1 MLPAKLR
8 ASSSIEKEAVIVGI
22 ENKLEIWD
30 KGRWGKEMGDADD
43 GAADELPDEDLIEF
57 EF

>member
-1 MLPAKLR
+1 PAKLR
-8 ASSSIEKEAVIVGI
+8 VSSSIEKEAVIVGI

-30 KGRWGKEMGDADD
+30 KGRWDKEMGDMDD
-43 GAADELPDEDLIEF
+43 GVADELPDEDLIEF